1 VGIISYCLLTLFSF
15 FLFLFIIFFSLSFV
29 GAAIQPDTVP
39 EHGAANT
46 SQTTAAN
53 VDSRDQPT
61 PPK

>member
-1 VGIISYCLLTLFSF
+1 LLTLFSF